1 MRLHDRVH
9 EDVLSVER
17 VSHVGHAF
25 KSRSTVGL
33 MIIGTTVDNTIFG
46 GPAYNSKQLDKGDV
60 LLQADGAEITA
71 ENLHALLL
79 GEVRPPPLPSR
90 TNWIRLV
97 PLPSSFCPHPP

>member
-1 MRLHDRVH
+1 VRLHDRVH

-79 GEVRPPPLPSR
+79 GVVRPPPPSPPVL
-90 TNWIRLV
+90 TGHV
-97 PLPSSFCPHPP
+97 SSLAPY